1 MAMSPTMS
9 TTQDDHGETPE
20 PIEALLPWYAA
31 GTLDATDTAAV
42 EKALAAD
49 AGLRAQLALI
59 REDQAEAIHAAESIS
74 APSARMA
81 QTLFAALEA
90 EPEAA
95 SARHPAGPASWLER
109 FGAWLGVWL
118 GALTPRNLAFAA
130 LSAAALVALQAGI
143 VAALMA
149 ARSPG
154 ATYEVASGPATSGP
168 GATVAGGNALLVAF
182 EPTARLDQITALL
195 TELDASIV
203 EGPRAGGLFR
213 LRFAEPGDSATM
225 ASRQARLNNAKGVV
239 RLVAPA
245 N

>member
-1 MAMSPTMS
+1 MSPTMS
-9 TTQDDHGETPE
+9 TTQDTGDAPE

-31 GTLDATDTAAV
+31 GTLDAADTAAV
-42 EKALAAD
+42 EKALADD

-59 REDQAEAIHAAESIS
+59 REDQAEAIHAAESIT

-81 QTLFAALEA
+81 GTLFAAIDA
-90 EPEAA
+90 ERAPA
-95 SARHPAGPASWLER
+95 SARHPTRQAPWLER
-109 FGAWLGVWL
+109 FGAWLGAWL
-118 GALTPRNLAFAA
+118 AALTPRNLAFAA

-149 ARSPG
+149 ARPPG
-154 ATYEVASGPATSGP
+154 ATYDVASGPVNSVPGTTVSG
-168 GATVAGGNALLVAF
+168 GRSVLVAF
-182 EPTARLDQITALL
+182 EPAARLDQITALL
-195 TELDASIV
+195 AELNASIV

-213 LRFAEPGDSATM
+213 LRFAASGDSA
-225 ASRQARLNNAKGVV
+225 ADAARLARLSNAKGIV

>member
-1 MAMSPTMS
+1 MSPT
-9 TTQDDHGETPE
+9 TTQHPGDAPE

-31 GTLDATDTAAV
+31 GTLDDAETAAV

-59 REDQAEAIHAAESIS
+59 REDQADVIHAAESIA
-74 APSARMA
+74 APSTRMA
-81 QTLFAALEA
+81 GKLFAAIDA
-90 EPEAA
+90 ESTPAA
-95 SARHPAGPASWLER
+95 LQPPRQLPWLEQ
-109 FGAWLGVWL
+109 LGIWL
-118 GALTPRNLAFAA
+118 GALTPRKLAFAA

-149 ARSPG
+149 ARTPG
-154 ATYEVASGPATSGP
+154 ATYEVASGSGNTTSG
-168 GATVAGGNALLVAF
+168 AHSVLVAF
-182 EPTARLDQITALL
+182 EPTARLEQITALL
-195 TELDASIV
+195 GELNASIV

-213 LRFAEPGDSATM
+213 LRFADSGDSTAM
-225 ASRQARLNNAKGVV
+225 ASRLARLNNAKGIV

>member
-1 MAMSPTMS
+1 MSLT
-9 TTQDDHGETPE
+9 TTQHPGDAPE

-31 GTLDATDTAAV
+31 GTLDAAETAAV
-42 EKALAAD
+42 EKALAND

-59 REDQAEAIHAAESIS
+59 REDQSETIHAAESIT
-74 APSARMA
+74 APSTRMA
-81 QTLFAALEA
+81 GKLFAAIDA
-90 EPEAA
+90 EPTPAVV
-95 SARHPAGPASWLER
+95 RRPAGKGSWLEQ
-109 FGAWLGVWL
+109 LGIWI
-118 GALTPRNLAFAA
+118 GALTPRKLAFAA

-149 ARSPG
+149 ARTPG
-154 ATYEVASGPATSGP
+154 ASYEVASGPGSTAAVGSS
-168 GATVAGGNALLVAF
+168 VLVAF

-195 TELDASIV
+195 GELNASIV

-213 LRFAEPGDSATM
+213 VRFADGGNSAAM
-225 ASRQARLNNAKGVV
+225 ASRLARLNNAKGIV

>member
-1 MAMSPTMS
+1 MS
-9 TTQDDHGETPE
+9 TTQDDHGDAPE

-31 GTLDATDTAAV
+31 GTLNAADTAAV

-59 REDQAEAIHAAESIS
+59 REDQAEAIHAAESIT

-81 QTLFAALEA
+81 RTLFAAIDA
-90 EPEAA
+90 EPLPA
-95 SARHPAGPASWLER
+95 SARQPLRQAPWLER

-130 LSAAALVALQAGI
+130 LSAAALIALQAGI

-154 ATYEVASGPATSGP
+154 ATYEVASGP
-168 GATVAGGNALLVAF
+168 GATVAGGSALLVAF

-195 TELDASIV
+195 TELNASIV

-213 LRFAEPGDSATM
+213 LRFAEPGDSAIM